1 MSNKPVIICVD
12 DEKFVLDGLRTVLM
26 EAFGDEYVVEI
37 AEDGRDALLLVK
49 ELLANRQEVPV
60 VISDYVMPDMKGDEL
75 LKHIRILSQQTLK
88 IMLTGQANIEGVTNA
103 VNEGDLF
110 RYVAKPWNNEHLIG
124 VIRQAIGEYL
134 AEKQKEDR
142 TEALLQ
148 AVPDLVLMLGRD
160 GRVLEAHGPTEA
172 LLPLQAGDT
181 AAGRPLD
188 GLLPAPEA
196 ALMRER
202 LAEAGAPGAGVV
214 SFDYGLGV
222 QGAHRHFE
230 VRLAA
235 CGSTAFVGVVRDVTA
250 RRLLEEERQ
259 TLLAQARRDAQTK
272 TDLLREVNHRVKN
285 NLSAILGLIVR
296 EKRAAPEAGRAF
308 VEASL
313 GNLGG
318 RIRGLLDVHQLLS
331 DTQWAPVN
339 VGELGARVVGAAL
352 AVAPGDDRVEVDI
365 PASEVVA
372 SPRQAGSLALVLNE
386 LAANSV
392 KHALRESAPLCI
404 SLHASSTDGWLEI
417 DYRDDGPGYPE
428 SVLCG
433 QRTNVG
439 LNLVRELV
447 RDSLRGTLALENAGG
462 ARTSLRIPVE
472 ESDRT

>member
-142 TEALLQ
+142 TQALLQ
-148 AVPDLVLMLGRD
+148 AVPDLVLMLGSD
-160 GRVLEAHGPTEA
+160 GAVLEVHGPTEA
-172 LLPLQAGDT
+172 LLRAGDT
-181 AAGRPLD
+181 LVGRPLAAI
-188 GLLPAPEA
+188 LPEPQA
-196 ALMRER
+196 AQMRAQMRE
-202 LAEAGAPGAGVV
+202 ASAGKGAV
-214 SFDYGLGV
+214 SFDYELEV
-222 QGAHRHFE
+222 QGGLRHFE

-235 CGSTAFVGVVRDVTA
+235 CGATDFVAVVRDVTA
-250 RRLLEEERQ
+250 RVQMEDERQ
-259 TLLAQARRDAQTK
+259 ALLAQARRDAQIK
-272 TDLLREVNHRVKN
+272 TELLREVNHRVKN
-285 NLSAILGLIVR
+285 NLAAILGLIVR
-296 EKRAAPEAGRAF
+296 EKRGAPAAGRAF
-308 VEASL
+308 VESSL
-313 GNLGG
+313 GNLGN
-318 RIRGLLDVHQLLS
+318 RIRGLLDVHQFLS

-339 VGELGARVVGAAL
+339 VTELGGRVIRAAL
-352 AVAPGDDRVEVDI
+352 AVIPGDECVDLDL
-365 PASEVVA
+365 PASAVVA
-372 SPRQAGSLALVLNE
+372 SPRQAGSLALILNE
-386 LAANSV
+386 LTSNAV
-392 KHALRESAPLCI
+392 KHALASRERLLV
-404 SLHASSTDGWLEI
+404 SLRASSAGGWLEI
-417 DYRDDGPGYPE
+417 EFRDDGPGYSE
-428 SVLCG
+428 SVLG
-433 QRTNVG
+433 GERTHVG
-439 LNLVRELV
+439 LGLVRELV
-447 RDSLRGTLALENAGG
+447 QDSLRGTLALENAGG
-462 ARTSLRIPVE
+462 AVARIRIPEE